1 MPLTWGQHVGDTFDL
16 TSKYIHCGSWDWYGA
31 QFSTTDSEPIPVLRK
46 QGSKPYCQY
55 PKLLHSFFNT
65 YWYIYACSVSI
76 PLAIFSY
83 IGVELLTVTAFEA
96 ANPSRLK
103 GPTKHIAYI
112 ITVVYL
118 VSIGGFVANLE
129 WFNRNLPT
137 FIDQP
142 LVSLSSPNVLTAR
155 APHVWEAYSSH
166 NSTAAPIIALLQVG
180 SDTAPAI
187 INGILI
193 YAGISTAN
201 TALYVASRTL
211 YGLTRDLSSTSE
223 NIMVRIFAKLNTV
236 SPTTRIPVWALIISC
251 LAFAW
256 TPWIKVIKFTST
268 TAKDVSNQ

>member
-1 MPLTWGQHVGDTFDL
+1 VTRLLRPRFFLLWFLGLIWCSVFNDGFQKNPSVAKTKVE
-16 TSKYIHCGSWDWYGA
+16 A
-31 QFSTTDSEPIPVLRK
+31 VLSVSRA
-46 QGSKPYCQY
+46 SAIVF
-55 PKLLHSFFNT
+55 LNVL
-65 YWYIYACSVSI
+65 IYFCACSISI

-112 ITVVYL
+112 ITVIYL

-129 WFNRNLPT
+129 WFNQNLPKFFDT
-137 FIDQP
+137 S
-142 LVSLSSPNVLTAR
+142 LVSLNSTDVLTGR
-155 APHVWEAYSSH
+155 TPHVWEAYSSH
-166 NSTAAPIIALLQVG
+166 NSTAAPIISLLQVG
-180 SDTAPAI
+180 STLAPQI

-236 SPTTRIPVWALIISC
+236 SPTTRIPVWSLIVSC
-251 LAFAW
+251 LAFSCW
-256 TPWIKVIKFTST
+256 TPWIVKDYFST

>member
-1 MPLTWGQHVGDTFDL
+1 
-16 TSKYIHCGSWDWYGA
+16 
-31 QFSTTDSEPIPVLRK
+31 
-46 QGSKPYCQY
+46 
-55 PKLLHSFFNT
+55 
-65 YWYIYACSVSI
+65 
-76 PLAIFSY
+76 
-83 IGVELLTVTAFEA
+83 
-96 ANPSRLK
+96 LK

-112 ITVVYL
+112 ITVIYL

-129 WFNRNLPT
+129 WFNQNLPT
-137 FIDQP
+137 FGSFIDQP
-142 LVSLSSPNVLTAR
+142 LVSLNSPNVLTGR

-251 LAFAW
+251 LAFACW
-256 TPWIKVIKFTST
+256 TPWINITSFTST
-268 TAKDVSNQ
+268 KAKDVSNQ